1 MNEVTHIR
9 IPAWIK
15 EAARLCGR
23 QEQRGINDQLIYWM
37 RTGMPT
43 TYEVLKLQYDELVR
57 SGQSAPPG
65 IKAQKFREAEAIRER
80 MDAMSV
86 EDAEK
91 RI

>member
-1 MNEVTHIR
+1 MNELTHIR

-23 QEQRGINDQLIYWM
+23 QEQRSINDQLIYWM
-37 RTGMPT
+37 RMGMPT
-43 TYEVLKLQYDELVR
+43 TYEVLKLQYDALIE
-57 SGQSAPPG
+57 SGRAASPG
-65 IKAQKFREAEAIRER
+65 IREQKYREAEAIRER

-86 EDAEK
+86 EDAER